1 MAIMITTKRHN
12 AGRSNERIVLYSQK
26 NILSQYIDIIRKG
39 ITNMGTLQYAILGL
53 LNRKDMT
60 GYDMSKEFETTLSGF
75 WNAKH
80 SQIYPELKTLTEQK
94 LIKYHL
100 EISGTVLEKKV
111 YSITAAG
118 REQLTKWEN
127 NFNKLK
133 PIAKDEFRLQ
143 LFFSD
148 CVSPKHRIELLK
160 NRLAQH
166 EERLQQLRERKPE
179 FQNRTAPPQEEEE
192 FNDYLV
198 YLGGI
203 MREEE
208 KCDWLKKC
216 ISLCEDRKKKS

>member
-1 MAIMITTKRHN
+1 MNCAILTKEYFI
-12 AGRSNERIVLYSQK
+12 AIYYE
-26 NILSQYIDIIRKG
+26 DIIKRG
-39 ITNMGTLQYAILGL
+39 IINMGTLQYAILGL
-53 LNRKDMT
+53 LSRKDMT

-80 SQIYPELKTLTEQK
+80 SQIYPELKTLTEQN
-94 LIKYHL
+94 LIEYHL

-118 REQLTKWEN
+118 REQLTQWEN

-148 CVSPKHRIELLK
+148 CVSPEHRIELLK

-179 FQNRTAPPQEEEE
+179 FQNLTAPPQEEEE

-216 ISLCEDRKKKS
+216 ISLCEDRKKKN

>member
-1 MAIMITTKRHN
+1 MNCAILTKEYFI
-12 AGRSNERIVLYSQK
+12 AIYYEA
-26 NILSQYIDIIRKG
+26 IIKRG
-39 ITNMGTLQYAILGL
+39 IINMGTLQYAILGL
-53 LNRKDMT
+53 LSRKDMT

-80 SQIYPELKTLTEQK
+80 SQIYPELKTLTEQN
-94 LIKYHL
+94 LIEYHL

-118 REQLTKWEN
+118 REQLTQWEN

-148 CVSPKHRIELLK
+148 CVSPEHRIELLK

-166 EERLQQLRERKPE
+166 EERLQQLRERKPK
-179 FQNRTAPPQEEEE
+179 FQNLTAPPQEEEE

-216 ISLCEDRKKKS
+216 ISLCEDRKKKN

>member
-1 MAIMITTKRHN
+1 MNCAILTKEYFIATN
-12 AGRSNERIVLYSQK
+12 YEQ
-26 NILSQYIDIIRKG
+26 IIRKG
-39 ITNMGTLQYAILGL
+39 IINMGTLQYAILGL
-53 LNRKDMT
+53 LSRKDMT

-80 SQIYPELKTLTEQK
+80 SQIYPELKTLTEQS
-94 LIKYHL
+94 LIEYHL

-118 REQLTKWEN
+118 REQLTQWEN

-148 CVSPKHRIELLK
+148 CVSPEHRIELLK

-179 FQNRTAPPQEEEE
+179 FQNLIAPPLDEEE

-208 KCDWLKKC
+208 KCDWLTKC
-216 ISLCEDRKKKS
+216 ISLCEDRKKKN